1 MIEHV
6 KLQLE
11 LSTENPEVVDD
22 PIGKL
27 AEILQRELI
36 DRLKLG
42 ADYGNIQDNQGNK
55 IGSWNIFWIRFR
67 LFEGLD
73 TFTSEASICTVSC

>member
-6 KLQLE
+6 KLKVE
-11 LSTENPEVVDD
+11 LSTENPKVVDD
-22 PIGKL
+22 PIGQL
-27 AEILQRELI
+27 AEILQRELV

-55 IGSWNIFWIRFR
+55 IGSWNIF
-67 LFEGLD
+67 LD
-73 TFTSEASICTVSC
+73 

>member
-6 KLQLE
+6 KLKME
-11 LSTENPEVVDD
+11 LSTENSEVVDN
-22 PIGKL
+22 PIGQL
-27 AEILQRELI
+27 AKILQRELV

-55 IGSWNIFWIRFR
+55 IGSWNIF
-67 LFEGLD
+67 LD
-73 TFTSEASICTVSC
+73 

>member
-6 KLQLE
+6 KLKLE
-11 LSTENPEVVDD
+11 FSTQNSEVVKN
-22 PIGKL
+22 PISEL
-27 AEILQRELI
+27 AEILQRELV

-55 IGSWNIFWIRFR
+55 IGTWNIF
-67 LFEGLD
+67 LD
-73 TFTSEASICTVSC
+73 

>member
-6 KLQLE
+6 KLKVE

-22 PIGKL
+22 PIGQL
-27 AEILQRELI
+27 AEILQRELV

-42 ADYGNIQDNQGNK
+42 ADYLNIQDNQGNK
-55 IGSWNIFWIRFR
+55 IGSWNIF
-67 LFEGLD
+67 LD
-73 TFTSEASICTVSC
+73 

>member
-6 KLQLE
+6 KLKLE
-11 LSTENPEVVDD
+11 LSTENPEVVEN
-22 PIGKL
+22 PIGQL
-27 AEILQRELI
+27 AEILQRELV

-55 IGSWNIFWIRFR
+55 IGSWNIF
-67 LFEGLD
+67 LD
-73 TFTSEASICTVSC
+73 

>member
-6 KLQLE
+6 KLKLE
-11 LSTENPEVVDD
+11 LSTENPEVVEN
-22 PIGKL
+22 PIGQL
-27 AEILQRELI
+27 AVILQRELV

-55 IGSWNIFWIRFR
+55 IGSWNIF
-67 LFEGLD
+67 LD
-73 TFTSEASICTVSC
+73 

>member
-1 MIEHV
+1 VIEQV
-6 KLQLE
+6 KLKLE
-11 LSTENPEVVDD
+11 LSTENSEVVEN

-27 AEILQRELI
+27 AEILQRELV

-55 IGSWNIFWIRFR
+55 IGSWNIF
-67 LFEGLD
+67 LD
-73 TFTSEASICTVSC
+73 

>member
-6 KLQLE
+6 KLKVE
-11 LSTENPEVVDD
+11 LSTENPEVVKN
-22 PIGKL
+22 PIGQL
-27 AEILQRELI
+27 AEILQRELV

-55 IGSWNIFWIRFR
+55 IGSWNIF
-67 LFEGLD
+67 LD
-73 TFTSEASICTVSC
+73 

>member
-11 LSTENPEVVDD
+11 LFTENPEVVEN
-22 PIGKL
+22 PIDQL
-27 AEILQRELI
+27 AEILQRELV

-55 IGSWNIFWIRFR
+55 IGSWNIF
-67 LFEGLD
+67 LD
-73 TFTSEASICTVSC
+73 